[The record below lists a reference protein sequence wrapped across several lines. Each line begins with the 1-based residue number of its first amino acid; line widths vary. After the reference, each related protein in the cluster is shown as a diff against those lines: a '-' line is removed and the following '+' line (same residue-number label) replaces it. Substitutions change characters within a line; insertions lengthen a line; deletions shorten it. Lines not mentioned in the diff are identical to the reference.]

1 MVSTTT
7 ELKARIIY
15 ADACQ
20 ANMALK
26 AIEADAKG
34 DYDEYNRLMNL
45 VEALHWRLASINGYE
60 ILEDTLTT
68 ITPVKIFSVTINTVV
83 IPLIGTLYNVTMT
96 FEKPHGFT
104 TAELPDLVF
113 QNTEA
118 SGISLP
124 AWISTYVITSPTQLQ
139 SLVAPVVISGTYNA
153 GSVSAY
159 ISTDITEDGTP
170 PCLDIDNLNTI
181 IDWIDRTCG
190 TECSGCSSVME
201 DNVPNILTM

>member
-1 MVSTTT
+1 MVTTTT

-45 VEALHWRLASINGYE
+45 VEGLHWRLASINGYE
-60 ILEDTLTT
+60 ILEGTLTT
-68 ITPVKIFSVTINTVV
+68 ITPVKIFSVTINTIVLP
-83 IPLIGTLYNVTMT
+83 IIGTLYGVTMT

-104 TAELPDLVF
+104 NDELPDLVF
-113 QNTEA
+113 QNVEA
-118 SGISLP
+118 SGMSP
-124 AWISTYVITSPTQLQ
+124 ITWLASYTVSSPTQLS
-139 SLVAPVVISGTYNA
+139 SLVTPVPITGTYNA
-153 GSVSAY
+153 GSVTAY
-159 ISTDITEDGTP
+159 ISTDITEDETP

>member
-34 DYDEYNRLMNL
+34 EYDEYNRLMNL

-68 ITPVKIFSVTINTVV
+68 ITPVKIFSVTINTIT
-83 IPLIGTLYNVTMT
+83 IPLIGTLYGVVMT

-104 TAELPDLVF
+104 TDELPDLVF
-113 QNTEA
+113 QNIEA

-124 AWISTYVITSPTQLQ
+124 AWVASYTVTSPTQL
-139 SLVAPVVISGTYNA
+139 SSAVTPLVITGTYNE

-159 ISTDITEDGTP
+159 ISTDVTEDETP